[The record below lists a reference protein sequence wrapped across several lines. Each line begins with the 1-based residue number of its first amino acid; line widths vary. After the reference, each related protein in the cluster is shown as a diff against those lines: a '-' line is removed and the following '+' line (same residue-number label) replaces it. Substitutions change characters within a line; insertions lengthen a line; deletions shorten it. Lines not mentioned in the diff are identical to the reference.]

1 VREILNE
8 TAAFIFDLDGT
19 LFDSSS
25 QIYRAL
31 CVTRIEQGMPSISF
45 NEVSK
50 LIGLRAEELFATV
63 DLNQKE
69 LSEAVS
75 LFRKN
80 LETEIGQENLTYP
93 ESKSLLSQV
102 NGLGFAVGVA
112 TSKPNRLAE
121 MVVKNSDL
129 DNHVSHIQGTDGFPP
144 KPNPEVV
151 IRCMSALGVACGF
164 MVGDRVEDVVAGNS
178 AGLLSIGVA
187 QSHFSEE
194 ELRLA
199 GAFETFGSIAEL
211 NGSLKSLIARADL
224 GGTN

>member
-8 TAAFIFDLDGT
+8 KAAFIFDLDGT

-31 CVTRIEQGMPSISF
+31 RVTRIKQGMPSIGF
-45 NEVSK
+45 DEVSK

-63 DLNQKE
+63 DLNPKE

-75 LFRKN
+75 LFRSN
-80 LETEIGQENLTYP
+80 LETEIVQENITYP
-93 ESKSLLSQV
+93 ESQSLLSQV

-112 TSKPNRLAE
+112 TSKPARLAKL
-121 MVVKNSDL
+121 VLKNSDL
-129 DNHVSHIQGTDGFPP
+129 NSHVTHIQGTDGFPP

-151 IRCMSALGVACGF
+151 IRCMSALGVTCGF

-178 AGLLSIGVA
+178 AGLLSIGIA
-187 QSHFSEE
+187 QSHVSED

-199 GAFETFGSIAEL
+199 GAFETFGSISEL
-211 NGSLKSLIARADL
+211 NGSLKSLIARANF
-224 GGTN
+224 GSIN

>member
-1 VREILNE
+1 MREILNE

-31 CVTRIEQGMPSISF
+31 CVTRIEQGMPPIGF
-45 NEVSK
+45 DEVSK

-63 DLNQKE
+63 DLNPKE

-75 LFRKN
+75 LFRSN
-80 LETEIGQENLTYP
+80 LETEIVQENVTYP
-93 ESKSLLSQV
+93 ESQSLLSQV
-102 NGLGFAVGVA
+102 NDLGFAVGVA
-112 TSKPNRLAE
+112 TSKPARLAE
-121 MVVKNSDL
+121 LVVKNSDL
-129 DNHVSHIQGTDGFPP
+129 NNHVTHIQGTDGFPP

-151 IRCMSALGVACGF
+151 IRCMSALGVTCGF

-178 AGLLSIGVA
+178 AGLLSIGIA
-187 QSHFSEE
+187 QSHVSED

-199 GAFETFGSIAEL
+199 GAFETFGSISEL
-211 NGSLKSLIARADL
+211 NGSLKSLIAIANF
-224 GGTN
+224 GSIN

>member
-1 VREILNE
+1 MREILNE

>member
-31 CVTRIEQGMPSISF
+31 RVTRIKQGMPSIGF
-45 NEVSK
+45 DEVSK

-63 DLNQKE
+63 DLNPKE

-75 LFRKN
+75 LFRSN
-80 LETEIGQENLTYP
+80 LETEIVQENITYP
-93 ESKSLLSQV
+93 ESQSLLSQV

-112 TSKPNRLAE
+112 TSKPARLAKL
-121 MVVKNSDL
+121 VLKNSDL
-129 DNHVSHIQGTDGFPP
+129 NSHVTHIQGTDGFPP

-151 IRCMSALGVACGF
+151 IRCMSALGVTCGF

-178 AGLLSIGVA
+178 AGLLSIGIA
-187 QSHFSEE
+187 QSHVSED

-199 GAFETFGSIAEL
+199 GAFETFGSISEL
-211 NGSLKSLIARADL
+211 NGSLKSLIARANF
-224 GGTN
+224 GSIN

>member
-1 VREILNE
+1 MREILNE

-31 CVTRIEQGMPSISF
+31 CVTRTKQGMPSIGF
-45 NEVSK
+45 DEVSK

-63 DLNQKE
+63 DLNPKE

-75 LFRKN
+75 LFRSN
-80 LETEIGQENLTYP
+80 LETEIVQENITYP
-93 ESKSLLSQV
+93 ESQSLLSQV

-112 TSKPNRLAE
+112 TSKPARLAKL
-121 MVVKNSDL
+121 VLKNSDL
-129 DNHVSHIQGTDGFPP
+129 NSHVTHIQGTDGFPP

-151 IRCMSALGVACGF
+151 IRCMSALGVTCGF

-178 AGLLSIGVA
+178 AGLLSIGIA
-187 QSHFSEE
+187 QSHVSED

-199 GAFETFGSIAEL
+199 GAFETFGSISEL
-211 NGSLKSLIARADL
+211 NGSLKSLIARANF
-224 GGTN
+224 GSIN

>member
-63 DLNQKE
+63 DLNPKE

-75 LFRKN
+75 LFRSN
-80 LETEIGQENLTYP
+80 LENEIVQENVTYP
-93 ESKSLLSQV
+93 ESQSLLSQV
-102 NGLGFAVGVA
+102 NDLGFAVGVA
-112 TSKPNRLAE
+112 TSKPARLAKL
-121 MVVKNSDL
+121 VVNNSDL
-129 DNHVSHIQGTDGFPP
+129 NNHVTHIQCTEGFPT
-144 KPNPEVV
+144 KPNPEVF
-151 IRCMSALGVACGF
+151 IRCMSALGVTCGF

-178 AGLLSIGVA
+178 AGLLSIGIA
-187 QSHFSEE
+187 QSHVSED

-224 GGTN
+224 GSAN

>member
-1 VREILNE
+1 MREILNKP
-8 TAAFIFDLDGT
+8 AAFIFDLDGT
-19 LFDSSS
+19 LFDSSA

-50 LIGLRAEELFATV
+50 LIGLRAEELFATI

-75 LFRKN
+75 LFRNN

-112 TSKPNRLAE
+112 TSKPVRLAKL
-121 MVVKNSDL
+121 VVENSDL
-129 DNHVSHIQGTDGFPP
+129 NNHVRHIQGTDGFPP

-187 QSHFSEE
+187 QSNFSEE

-224 GGTN
+224 GSAN

>member
-1 VREILNE
+1 VREILTE
-8 TAAFIFDLDGT
+8 SAAFIFDLDGT

-31 CVTRIEQGMPSISF
+31 CVTRIEQGMPAISF
-45 NEVSK
+45 EEVSK
-50 LIGLRAEELFATV
+50 LIGLRAEELFASV
-63 DLNQKE
+63 DLNPKE

-75 LFRKN
+75 LFRRN
-80 LETEIGQENLTYP
+80 LETEIAQENVAYP
-93 ESKSLLSQV
+93 ESQSLLSRV
-102 NGLGFAVGVA
+102 NDLGFAVGIA

-151 IRCMSALGVACGF
+151 IRCMSALGVTCGF

-224 GGTN
+224 GSAN

>member
-8 TAAFIFDLDGT
+8 KAAFIFDLDGT

-31 CVTRIEQGMPSISF
+31 CVTRIKQGMPSIGF
-45 NEVSK
+45 DEVSK

-63 DLNQKE
+63 DLNPKE

-75 LFRKN
+75 LFRSN
-80 LETEIGQENLTYP
+80 LETEIVQENITYP
-93 ESKSLLSQV
+93 ESQSLLSQV

-112 TSKPNRLAE
+112 TSKPARLAKL
-121 MVVKNSDL
+121 VLKNSDL
-129 DNHVSHIQGTDGFPP
+129 NSHVTHIQGTDGFPP

-151 IRCMSALGVACGF
+151 IRCMSALGVTCGF

-178 AGLLSIGVA
+178 AGLLSIGIA
-187 QSHFSEE
+187 QSHVSED

-199 GAFETFGSIAEL
+199 GAFETFGSISEL
-211 NGSLKSLIARADL
+211 NGSLKSLIARANF
-224 GGTN
+224 GSIN

>member
-31 CVTRIEQGMPSISF
+31 CVTRIKQGMPSIGF
-45 NEVSK
+45 DEVSK

-63 DLNQKE
+63 DLNPKE

-75 LFRKN
+75 LFRSN
-80 LETEIGQENLTYP
+80 LETEIVQENITYP
-93 ESKSLLSQV
+93 ESQSLLSQV

-112 TSKPNRLAE
+112 TSKPARLAKL
-121 MVVKNSDL
+121 VLKNSDL
-129 DNHVSHIQGTDGFPP
+129 NSHVTHIQGTDGFPP

-151 IRCMSALGVACGF
+151 IRCMSALGVTCGF

-178 AGLLSIGVA
+178 AGLLSIGIA
-187 QSHFSEE
+187 QSHVSED

-199 GAFETFGSIAEL
+199 GAFETFGSISEL
-211 NGSLKSLIARADL
+211 NGSLKSLIARANF
-224 GGTN
+224 GSIN

>member
-1 VREILNE
+1 MREILNE
-8 TAAFIFDLDGT
+8 KAAFIFDLDGT

-31 CVTRIEQGMPSISF
+31 RVTRIKQGMPSIGF
-45 NEVSK
+45 DEVSK

-63 DLNQKE
+63 DLNPKE

-75 LFRKN
+75 LFRSN
-80 LETEIGQENLTYP
+80 LETEIVQENITYP
-93 ESKSLLSQV
+93 ESQSLLSQV

-112 TSKPNRLAE
+112 TSKPARLAKL
-121 MVVKNSDL
+121 VLKNSDL
-129 DNHVSHIQGTDGFPP
+129 NSHVTHIQGTDGFPP

-151 IRCMSALGVACGF
+151 IRCMSALGVTCGF

-178 AGLLSIGVA
+178 AGLLSIGIA
-187 QSHFSEE
+187 QSHVSED

-199 GAFETFGSIAEL
+199 GAFETFGSISEL
-211 NGSLKSLIARADL
+211 NGSLKSLIARANF
-224 GGTN
+224 GSIN

>member
-1 VREILNE
+1 MREILNE

-31 CVTRIEQGMPSISF
+31 RVTRIKQGMPSIGF
-45 NEVSK
+45 DEVSK

-63 DLNQKE
+63 DLNPKE

-75 LFRKN
+75 LFRSN
-80 LETEIGQENLTYP
+80 LETEIVQENITYP
-93 ESKSLLSQV
+93 ESQSLLSQV

-112 TSKPNRLAE
+112 TSKPARLAKL
-121 MVVKNSDL
+121 VLKNSDL
-129 DNHVSHIQGTDGFPP
+129 NSHVTHIQGTDGFPP

-151 IRCMSALGVACGF
+151 IRCMSALGVTCGF

-178 AGLLSIGVA
+178 AGLLSIGIA
-187 QSHFSEE
+187 QSHVSED

-199 GAFETFGSIAEL
+199 GAFETFGSISEL
-211 NGSLKSLIARADL
+211 NGSLKSLIARANF
-224 GGTN
+224 GSIN